1 MTGRFITKNGKKIF
15 IDDNRQSKPR
25 RRSTQKTVS
34 RPRPKLT
41 KPTKPDIRT
50 KLSESEIQEWEKT
63 AGSEVIG
70 VKNEMFEGMPVSTVM
85 FQNGDEWFEFD
96 SFVDQEDFFEKTFEK
111 VSDIGKFIKVD
122 HPKIEGYVNLIS
134 GKTLFERMGG
144 KVGKEKK

>member
-1 MTGRFITKNGKKIF
+1 MTGRFITKNGKKVF
-15 IDDNRQSKPR
+15 IDDNRPKKPR
-25 RRSTQKTVS
+25 KRSTQKTVS
-34 RPRPKLT
+34 QPRPKRI
-41 KPTKPDIRT
+41 KQPEIRI
-50 KLSESEIQEWEKT
+50 KLSEAEIQEWEAT

-70 VKNEMFEGMPVSTVM
+70 VKNEMFEGRPISTVM

-111 VSDIGKFIKVD
+111 VNDIGKFIKVD

-144 KVGKEKK
+144 KVGEKKI

>member
-1 MTGRFITKNGKKIF
+1 MTGRFITKNGKKVF
-15 IDDNRQSKPR
+15 IDNDRPKKPR
-25 RRSTQKTVS
+25 KRSTQKTVS
-34 RPRPKLT
+34 QPRPKRINQ
-41 KPTKPDIRT
+41 PDIRI
-50 KLSESEIQEWEKT
+50 KLSEAEIQEWEST

-144 KVGKEKK
+144 KVGKEKI

>member
-15 IDDNRQSKPR
+15 IEDSRSSKPR
-25 RRSTQKTVS
+25 KRSTQM
-34 RPRPKLT
+34 T
-41 KPTKPDIRT
+41 KPVRSKPIKQPDIRI
-50 KLSESEIQEWEKT
+50 KLSESEIDDWERT

-85 FQNGDEWFEFD
+85 FLNGDEWFEFD
-96 SFVDQEDFFEKTFEK
+96 SFIDQENFFEKSFDKDST
-111 VSDIGKFIKVD
+111 IGKFIKVD

-144 KVGKEKK
+144 KVGKEKI

>member
-15 IDDNRQSKPR
+15 IEDNRSRKPR
-25 RRSTQKTVS
+25 KRSTQKTVS
-34 RPRPKLT
+34 RPRS
-41 KPTKPDIRT
+41 KPTQPDIRI
-50 KLSESEIQEWEKT
+50 KLSEAEIQEWEKT

-70 VKNEMFEGMPVSTVM
+70 VKNEMFEGMPISTVM

-111 VSDIGKFIKVD
+111 VNDIGKFIKVD

-144 KVGKEKK
+144 KVGKEKI